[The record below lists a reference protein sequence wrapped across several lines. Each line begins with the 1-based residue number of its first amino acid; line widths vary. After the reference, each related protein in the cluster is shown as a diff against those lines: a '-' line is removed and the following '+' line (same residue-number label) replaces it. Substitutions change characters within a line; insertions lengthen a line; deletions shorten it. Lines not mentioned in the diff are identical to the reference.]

1 MNKELP
7 WYKEGV
13 RFTCTEC
20 GKCCTGPSGFVWV
33 TEEEMLAMA
42 AFLGIALDLFKR
54 KYMRRKDNRYALVE
68 KKNQNNEFD
77 CIFLK
82 AKKCQ
87 IYQARPKQCRTYPFW
102 RENLTSE
109 ESWESASNY
118 CEGIH
123 DDASLIPYSQ
133 ILQFLTGSDNQ
144 GDALPHNSSL

>member
-1 MNKELP
+1 MAGMNKELP

-87 IYQARPKQCRTYPFW
+87 IYQARPKRIGPALFW
-102 RENLTSE
+102 T
-109 ESWESASNY
+109 
-118 CEGIH
+118 G
-123 DDASLIPYSQ
+123 LID
-133 ILQFLTGSDNQ
+133 L
-144 GDALPHNSSL
+144 GDQRQPQALPHSPL